1 MASSLGYEG
10 PRTRSRAHFDLGP
23 LQIRSAIATLSAPP
37 AAQLRHTYSMDT
49 SGGRSA
55 SGTSPWPYMPTR
67 GPRRPACPSNGLV
80 VGRRVR
86 KAGRRVRK
94 RGYVVS
100 RGSAPR
106 SRVIGDAPQLYTQQ
120 SGGCRARGSG
130 NRATKRARSNY
141 PPTEALTELRTIA
154 TSSRDSD
161 PHRCSA
167 IHTQRLACFP
177 TSPFTDWSS
186 NSSRP
191 LATTSRPQP
200 ATHRNPLERR
210 ALARALEQQHE
221 PTKRSS
227 SSNNTSP
234 SWAGNTLDGRSAD
247 FLTRC

>member
-1 MASSLGYEG
+1 
-10 PRTRSRAHFDLGP
+10 
-23 LQIRSAIATLSAPP
+23 
-37 AAQLRHTYSMDT
+37 MDT

-161 PHRCSA
+161 PTAALPVIRKDWHAFPLHPSPIGVPTAPALWLLPADHSLPRIA
-167 IHTQRLACFP
+167 IR
-177 TSPFTDWSS
+177 WSGGRS
-186 NSSRP
+186 
-191 LATTSRPQP
+191 
-200 ATHRNPLERR
+200 LER
-210 ALARALEQQHE
+210 
-221 PTKRSS
+221 

-234 SWAGNTLDGRSAD
+234 RSARHRATTRAHHGQEIHSTAD
-247 FLTRC
+247 QLTF